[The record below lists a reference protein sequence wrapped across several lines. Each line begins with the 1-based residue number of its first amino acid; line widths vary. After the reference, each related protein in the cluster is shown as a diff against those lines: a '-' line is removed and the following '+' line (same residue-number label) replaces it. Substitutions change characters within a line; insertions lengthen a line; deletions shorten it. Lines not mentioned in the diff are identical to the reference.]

1 MPTLAEEDWSWPMY
15 KDGADEAEELNRQLE
30 PIAAEIAAGIAKPK
44 PKKVKKKVK
53 PKTQVFHIPVT
64 KQGQEVP
71 VDLI

>member
-1 MPTLAEEDWSWPMY
+1 MPTPAEEDWSWPMY
-15 KDGADEAEELNRQLE
+15 KDAADEAEELNRQLE
-30 PIAAEIAAGIAKPK
+30 PIAAEIAGIAKPK

-64 KQGQEVP
+64 KHE